1 MTADQLRR
9 TLDNEFGLGKWPK
22 TYQVS
27 PETYANACQYVFQ
40 RQFEQEELYWD
51 TVDLSEQKSDVKIL
65 SIAVGKKNKGI
76 MFKNVEL
83 IIERT

>member
-9 TLDNEFGLGKWPK
+9 VLDNEFGLKKWPK

-27 PETYANACQYVFQ
+27 PETYANVCQQVFEK
-40 RQFEQEELYWD
+40 QFEQEDLYWD
-51 TVDLSEQKSDVKIL
+51 TNDMSEQKSDVKIL
-65 SIAVGKKNKGI
+65 SIAVGKANKGI

-83 IIERT
+83 ILVRS

>member
-9 TLDNEFGLGKWPK
+9 VLDNEFGLKKWPE

-27 PETYANACQYVFQ
+27 PETYANVCQAIFEF
-40 RQFEQEELYWD
+40 QFEQEELYWD
-51 TVDLSEQKSDVKIL
+51 THDLSQVKSKAKVL
-65 SIAVGKKNKGI
+65 SIAVGKANKGI

-83 IIERT
+83 IMVRN

>member
-9 TLDNEFGLGKWPK
+9 VLDNEFGMSKWPE

-27 PETYANACQYVFQ
+27 PETYANVCQAVFEH
-40 RQFEQEELYWD
+40 QFDQEELYWD
-51 TVDLSEQKSDVKIL
+51 NVKL
-65 SIAVGKKNKGI
+65 DESSTARVLAIAVGKKNKGL

-83 IIERT
+83 ILVRN